1 MSIFDWL
8 GLGGE
13 RAPVAASEGST
24 AVRDIAAKLAGLD
37 PKAARWAASFAM
49 VLARAARAD
58 LEISAEELEAIKG
71 IVQDF
76 GGLAPQEA
84 ELVAEMAAHRNQLLG
99 VSEDYLA
106 TREFR
111 KVAAEGDRE
120 RLLHCL
126 FAVTAADD
134 SISLVEEEEVRQVA
148 NELGIEHAQFT
159 EIRASFRDKREV
171 LRGLGGASP
180 SSLDRS

>member
-8 GLGGE
+8 GLGAE
-13 RAPVAASEGST
+13 RPTGGASDGST
-24 AVRDIAAKLAGLD
+24 AVADIAARLADLD
-37 PKAARWAASFAM
+37 PCVARWVASFAM

-58 LEISAEELEAIKG
+58 LEISNDELETIKD
-71 IVQDF
+71 IVHDI
-76 GGLAPQEA
+76 GGLSRNQA

-111 KVAAEGDRE
+111 KVAAPGDRE

-126 FAVTAADD
+126 FAVSAADD
-134 SISLVEEEEVRQVA
+134 SITLVEEEEVRQVA
-148 NELGIEHAQFT
+148 NELGVEHSQFT
-159 EIRASFRDKREV
+159 EIRAAFRDKRAV
-171 LRGLGGASP
+171 LKGI
-180 SSLDRS
+180 SSDHEPH